1 MSKKPDYH
9 YTYPSD
15 RAYFDD
21 KTSTAEQL
29 APTDP
34 SKTGADYGISDP
46 QKVEIAKVGR
56 KTTPSRS
63 LESPSGSGSFG
74 D

>member
-1 MSKKPDYH
+1 MSKKPDCH

-15 RAYFDD
+15 KAYFDD

-29 APTDP
+29 VPTDP

-46 QKVEIAKVGR
+46 QKVETAKAGR
-56 KTTPSRS
+56 KSGSASSRS
-63 LESPSGSGSFG
+63 EVAESG